1 MSKKIG
7 KSTIENQNR
16 GPVKMDTGSTD
27 PVKETAGV
35 KPDASTEL
43 TDKITEG
50 TEKANQENEELVE
63 KGTDVKPQS
72 KSIKGS
78 EQTVSKM
85 DGDAVGDTENAKR
98 TFQKVHQT
106 VNTAKNG
113 GEFLQMHC
121 KELLVGSQG

>member
-7 KSTIENQNR
+7 KSTIENQNT

-27 PVKETAGV
+27 PVKETAGA
-35 KPDASTEL
+35 KPDTSTEL
-43 TDKITEG
+43 TDKMIEG
-50 TEKANQENEELVE
+50 TEKANQENAELAE

-85 DGDAVGDTENAKR
+85 ETP
-98 TFQKVHQT
+98 
-106 VNTAKNG
+106 
-113 GEFLQMHC
+113 
-121 KELLVGSQG
+121 